1 MKLSEHDIFVC
12 DEESH
17 FYSQCIDRLLLRA
30 HRNGDTVI
38 EFGSGDGTPVINSLK
53 QVRGIAVML
62 YLLLSGR
69 GGKLA
74 DLRLLNAE
82 QPRCAGQAGALSLIA
97 SSQRPAQA

>member
-30 HRNGDTVI
+30 HRSGDTVI

-53 QVRGIAVML
+53 QARLAL
-62 YLLLSGR
+62 DCGR
-69 GGKLA
+69 PCI
-74 DLRLLNAE
+74 DICR
-82 QPRCAGQAGALSLIA
+82 AL
-97 SSQRPAQA
+97 